1 MAVTLEFKPRS
12 SKTQA
17 CELGSGSGTQYKA
30 CKDRLVTMYDVKY
43 SQNIEAYMNLLLAS
57 EVATNMSNMPRAI
70 LPSAIHCVHLQVM
83 TNPSKIAL
91 DQ

>member
-1 MAVTLEFKPRS
+1 
-12 SKTQA
+12 
-17 CELGSGSGTQYKA
+17 
-30 CKDRLVTMYDVKY
+30 MYDVKY

-91 DQ
+91 YQ